1 MTYQNRC
8 FRQRVAA
15 YLWLQYLTFLQN
27 NHLKQSIRV
36 KRRRRGFS
44 TSHCDSC
51 GLENQQYMRDCARS
65 AACHAYGDSQG
76 PRPVLSRFA
85 AARTAV
91 ACREFV
97 GERWLPPAIAG
108 GCRDIARPALV
119 NRISNDLL
127 FGVLMRMKCECPQF
141 RQSNAPA
148 NMAKKIVMHYSQ
160 RHTAM
165 LLTYKLS
172 YPGVGT
178 CLWHV
183 SHATDNQDVA
193 MLRAEGTSLSLI
205 HISEPTRH

>member
-1 MTYQNRC
+1 MR
-8 FRQRVAA
+8 RDI
-15 YLWLQYLTFLQN
+15 
-27 NHLKQSIRV
+27 SI
-36 KRRRRGFS
+36 
-44 TSHCDSC
+44 SHCDSC
-51 GLENQQYMRDCARS
+51 GLESQQYMRDKLRS
-65 AACHAYGDSQG
+65 VRSHATGDSQG
-76 PRPVLSRFA
+76 LRPVLSRFA

-183 SHATDNQDVA
+183 SHATGNQGVA
-193 MLRAEGTSLSLI
+193 MLRAEGTSLHQSVSDTVFI
-205 HISEPTRH
+205 